1 MKIEKYTNYVFE
13 KLDLNDI
20 KERLGDKYAGLK
32 NGLVTM
38 IEESLKTSKED
49 NVNMIDIENFIG
61 DYISSGKDASMIDG
75 IIEDNDIFIFYL
87 KYQSD
92 IDELLNDTKYMDASP
107 KSNGVYSL
115 YDVVIDGTKQSVLE
129 SLKII
134 RKDLFK
140 KK

>member
-1 MKIEKYTNYVFE
+1 MKIEKYTNYVVE
-13 KLDLNDI
+13 KLDFNDI
-20 KERLGDKYAGLK
+20 EQRLGDKYSGLK
-32 NGLVTM
+32 NGLINM
-38 IEESLKTSKED
+38 IEDSLKSTNED

-75 IIEDNDIFIFYL
+75 FIEDNDIFNFYL

-92 IDELLNDTKYMDASP
+92 IDELLNATKYMDSSP
-107 KSNGVYSL
+107 AENGVYSL

-134 RKDLFK
+134 RKNLFK